1 MTARTRQ
8 LVHGLLLAVGL
19 AMMAGGIAARKN
31 GAVIIGLIVAA
42 VNVQQWLRWRRSR
55 AEFQRARREP

>member
-1 MTARTRQ
+1 MDAGTRQ

-19 AMMAGGIAARKN
+19 VMMAGGIATRKN

-42 VNVQQWLRWRRSR
+42 VNVQQWLRWRRGR
-55 AEFQRARREP
+55 ANSQGARREP